1 MATNDSGPGDLAD
14 SAEQSGEHSGL
25 TTVFEGERAT
35 VRRMRKA
42 KMVVVSGPDQGREV
56 EVSKARCSGGRS
68 IINDLVIQDKA
79 VSGTHFEIAV
89 RDDGYRLRDLNSRNG
104 TFVGDLQIREVYLR
118 PGVTF
123 RAGQT
128 QIQFQP
134 TSDVVEIELSK
145 KDRFDR
151 VVGASAAMREIFASL
166 EKISPSDLTCL
177 ITGETGTGKEL
188 IARGIHNAS
197 PRRNKPFVVLDCG
210 SIPKDLIESTLF
222 GHEKGSFTGAVG
234 QHRGCFE
241 QANGGTIFLDEIG
254 ELDIHLQP
262 KLLRVLEQRE
272 IKRVGGDKQIKV
284 DVRVLAATNRDLRA
298 EVNASNFREDLYFRL
313 SVVHCELPP
322 LRERREDIPSIANHF
337 LKDVASRRGM
347 NLSFGSDAM
356 AAMSS
361 HTWPGNVRELRNV
374 VERAAALTDGPVI
387 TRSDLVFGPDGGPS
401 LVAAH
406 DLAQAGAT
414 AARRAAAELAGV
426 DLPAP
431 TGGPATFDPA
441 LLKPGLGFKQAKQ
454 TVVDAFES
462 AYLKALLTR
471 NDGNITRSAQEAGL
485 TRYHLRELL
494 KRHGLT
500 GQGDTD

>member
-1 MATNDSGPGDLAD
+1 
-14 SAEQSGEHSGL
+14 L

-35 VRRMRKA
+35 VRRLRKA
-42 KMVVVSGPDQGREV
+42 KLVVLDGPDAGKEV
-56 EVSKARCSGGRS
+56 EISKARCSGGRS

-104 TFVGDLQIREVYLR
+104 TYVNDLQIREVYLR

-128 QIQFQP
+128 RIQFKP
-134 TSDVVEIELSK
+134 TTDIVEIELSK
-145 KDRFDR
+145 KDRFDK
-151 VVGASAAMREIFASL
+151 VVGGSPAMREIFASL
-166 EKISPSDLTCL
+166 EKISPSELTCL

-197 PRRNKPFVVLDCG
+197 NRRKKPFVVLDCG

-234 QHRGCFE
+234 QHHGCFE

-254 ELDIHLQP
+254 ELDIALQP

-272 IKRVGGDKQIKV
+272 IKRVGGDRTIKV

-298 EVNASNFREDLYFRL
+298 EVNAGNFREDLYFRL

-322 LRERREDIPSIANHF
+322 LRERREDIPAIANHF
-337 LKDVASRRGM
+337 LKDVAGRRGM
-347 NLSFGSDAM
+347 NMSFGQDAM
-356 AAMSS
+356 AALLA
-361 HTWPGNVRELRNV
+361 HPFPGNVRELRNV
-374 VERAAALTDGPVI
+374 VERAAALSDGPVI
-387 TRSDLVFGPDGGPS
+387 TRQDLTFGPGGPS
-401 LVAAH
+401 PMVAH
-406 DLAQAGAT
+406 DLARAGVNAAQAA
-414 AARRAAAELAGV
+414 AARMSGMEPPV
-426 DLPAP
+426 PS
-431 TGGPATFDPA
+431 GPATFDPS

-454 TVVDAFES
+454 TVVDAFET
-462 AYLKALLTR
+462 AYLGALLER
-471 NDGNITRSAQEAGL
+471 NEGNITRSAQEAGL

-500 GQGDTD
+500 QNN

>member
-1 MATNDSGPGDLAD
+1 MADHDHVGEG
-14 SAEQSGEHSGL
+14 SGEHSGL

-35 VRRMRKA
+35 VRRLRKA
-42 KMVVVSGPDQGREV
+42 KLVVTSGPDSGKEV
-56 EVSKARCSGGRS
+56 EISKARCSGGRS
-68 IINDLVIQDKA
+68 IINDLVLQDKA

-104 TFVGDLQIREVYLR
+104 TYVGDLQIREVYLR
-118 PGVTF
+118 PGTTF

-128 QIQFQP
+128 NIQFQP

-166 EKISPSDLTCL
+166 EKVSPSDLTVL

-197 PRRNKPFVVLDCG
+197 PRRNRPFVVLDCG
-210 SIPKDLIESTLF
+210 SIPRDLIESTLF

-241 QANGGTIFLDEIG
+241 QATGGTIFLDEIG
-254 ELDIHLQP
+254 ELDINLQP

-272 IKRVGGDKQIKV
+272 IKRVGGDKTIKV

-298 EVNASNFREDLYFRL
+298 EVNAGHFREDLYFRL
-313 SVVHCELPP
+313 SVVHVELPP
-322 LRERREDIPSIANHF
+322 LRERREDVPSLVQHF
-337 LKDVASRRGM
+337 LREVASRRGM
-347 NLSFGSDAM
+347 TLSFGQDAM
-356 AAMSS
+356 AALVS
-361 HTWPGNVRELRNV
+361 HSWPGNVRELRNV

-387 TRSDLVFGPDGGPS
+387 TRADLVFGPDGGPS
-401 LVAAH
+401 LIAAH

-414 AARRAAAELAGV
+414 AARRAAAELSGV
-426 DLPAP
+426 DLPP
-431 TGGPATFDPA
+431 VTSGPAIFDPA

-462 AYLKALLTR
+462 AYLKALLDR
-471 NDGNITRSAQEAGL
+471 NEGNITRSAQEAGL

-500 GQGDTD
+500 GQGEA

>member
-1 MATNDSGPGDLAD
+1 MVDPGDLPVGED
-14 SAEQSGEHSGL
+14 SGEHSGL

-35 VRRMRKA
+35 VRRLRKA
-42 KMVVVSGPDQGREV
+42 KLVVLEGADQGKQI
-56 EVSKARCSGGRS
+56 EVSKSRCSGGRS

-104 TFVGDLQIREVYLR
+104 TYVNDLQIREVYLR

-123 RAGQT
+123 RVGQT
-128 QIQFQP
+128 KVQFQP
-134 TSDVVEIELSK
+134 TQDVVEIELSK
-145 KDRFDR
+145 KDRFDK
-151 VVGASAAMREIFASL
+151 VVGSSAAMREIFASL
-166 EKISPSDLTCL
+166 EKVSPSELTCL

-197 PRRNKPFVVLDCG
+197 KRVKKPFVVLDCG

-254 ELDIHLQP
+254 ELDVTLQP

-272 IKRVGGDKQIKV
+272 IKRVGGDKTIPV

-298 EVNASNFREDLYFRL
+298 EVNNGNFREDLYFRL
-313 SVVHCELPP
+313 SVVHIELPP
-322 LRERREDIPSIANHF
+322 LRERREDVPPIVQHF
-337 LKDVASRRGM
+337 LREVASRRGM
-347 NLSFGSDAM
+347 TLSFGQDAM
-356 AAMSS
+356 AALVS
-361 HTWPGNVRELRNV
+361 HAWPGNVRELRNV
-374 VERAAALTDGPVI
+374 VERAAALSDGPVI
-387 TRSDLVFGPDGGPS
+387 TRADLVFGREGGPS
-401 LVAAH
+401 PIVAH
-406 DLAQAGAT
+406 DLAQAGT
-414 AARRAAAELAGV
+414 DAARRAAAALSGIEL
-426 DLPAP
+426 PP
-431 TGGPATFDPA
+431 QTGPATFDPS
-441 LLKPGLGFKQAKQ
+441 LLKPGLGFKSAKQ
-454 TVVDAFES
+454 SVVDAFER
-462 AYLKALLTR
+462 AYLGALLQR
-471 NDGNITRSAQEAGL
+471 NEGNITRSAQEAGL

-500 GQGDTD
+500 QSNN